1 MICFI
6 PFRNVPKNPALP
18 ISSMF
23 TPESCRN
30 QPIRFLQRGW
40 FTILFLSLITAFSS
54 LNVEAFAE
62 DAIAASAPIDSQT
75 KSIPKDKPDQS
86 ANAEN
91 QRSKTST
98 KKNADAANDSD
109 KKAADANSESNEDA
123 TVNSAKM
130 LNAIRKSYAK
140 KSGADKSNDDLI
152 LSQSSAYIF
161 LNRKK
166 TRDIVENNL
175 NYWYLSSFEDDFN
188 LMRFVFDAIAVNPLV
203 IDLGSDNELQLSLMD
218 NDNSLMNYSETE
230 RALNAF
236 INFPIPESVMKFISE
251 NSDDIVYK
259 KPSRLVPESLSS
271 YNYVVLFLLILG
283 MSILGYAI
291 YRIVVWAFL
300 LDQNPDYDL
309 QNRTE
314 EDIVTPVN
322 MDAYSAYF
330 YQTHPED
337 KR

>member
-1 MICFI
+1 
-6 PFRNVPKNPALP
+6 
-18 ISSMF
+18 MF

-40 FTILFLSLITAFSS
+40 FAILFLPLIIAFSS
-54 LNVEAFAE
+54 LNVETFAE
-62 DAIAASAPIDSQT
+62 DANAASAPIDSQT
-75 KSIPKDKPDQS
+75 KSIPKDKPGKS
-86 ANAEN
+86 ANTVN

-98 KKNADAANDSD
+98 KKNADAANVSD
-109 KKAADANSESNEDA
+109 KKAANANRKSNEDA
-123 TVNSAKM
+123 TVKAAKM
-130 LNAIRKSYAK
+130 LHAIRKSYAK
-140 KSGADKSNDDLI
+140 KAGADKSNDNLI

-188 LMRFVFDAIAVNPLV
+188 LPLIVFDSIAKNLVV
-203 IDLGSDNELQLSLMD
+203 IDLGSDNESQLSLMN

-230 RALNAF
+230 RTLNAY
-236 INFPIPESVMKFISE
+236 INFPIPESVMEVISE
-251 NSDDIVYK
+251 NSADIVYK
-259 KPSRLVPESLSS
+259 SPSKLVPESLSS

-283 MSILGYAI
+283 LSILGYAI

-300 LDQNPDYDL
+300 LDQNPEYDL
-309 QNRTE
+309 QHRRA
-314 EDIVTPVN
+314 EDVVTPIN

-330 YQTHPED
+330 YNTNPED